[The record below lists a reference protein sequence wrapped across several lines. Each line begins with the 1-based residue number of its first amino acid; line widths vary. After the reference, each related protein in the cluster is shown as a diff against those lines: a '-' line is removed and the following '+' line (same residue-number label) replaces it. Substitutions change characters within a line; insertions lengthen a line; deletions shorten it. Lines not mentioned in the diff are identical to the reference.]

1 MSKLSDKIRRVTRL
15 QSGPRNGDPHDR
27 RTSKTLEAS
36 MRKADFFVVLRRNF
50 VLFERG
56 FAAQDMDKTPV
67 MFYLDVCLH
76 RRFGKEV
83 PWLILPG

>member
-1 MSKLSDKIRRVTRL
+1 
-15 QSGPRNGDPHDR
+15 
-27 RTSKTLEAS
+27 